1 MPRMQVYL
9 PESMYQQVKSR
20 SLPVSELLQKAVEAE
35 LRRQDLLA
43 ETDRYL
49 TDLIAEVGVP
59 SPVQRARSGG
69 IARRLARRSIRRAG

>member
-9 PESMYQQVKSR
+9 PETMYQQVKSR

-59 SPVQRARSGG
+59 SSAQRGRSGAL
-69 IARRLARRSIRRAG
+69 ARRLARRSVRRAG